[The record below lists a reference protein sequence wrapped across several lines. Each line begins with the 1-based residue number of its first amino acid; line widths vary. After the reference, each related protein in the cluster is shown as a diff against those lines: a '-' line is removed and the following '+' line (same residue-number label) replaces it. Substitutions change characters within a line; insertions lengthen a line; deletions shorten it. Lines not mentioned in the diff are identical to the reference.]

1 MIVSGFC
8 LRGGN
13 DEDDD
18 LQATRRVVRRAAV
31 GEFMGR
37 DGQDHDEA
45 RAREAS
51 DVAKQMEKMHNE
63 DPNEMGVGEMKPKI
77 GTQRRPIPSPA
88 SHRALRL
95 PDSGLASP

>member
-51 DVAKQMEKMHNE
+51 RRGEANGKNAQRGSE
-63 DPNEMGVGEMKPKI
+63 EMGSGNEAQMGSDARNLARV
-77 GTQRRPIPSPA
+77 A
-88 SHRALRL
+88 SGFAV
-95 PDSGLASP
+95 A